1 MTCRGQIRNGVV
13 APLEAFPWPEGTE
26 VSVALIPPD
35 EKAEVGELPSTY
47 ERLKPL
53 IGKAQGLP
61 PDLARNHDHYLHGRP
76 KQ

>member
-13 APLEAFPWPEGTE
+13 APLESFPWPDGTE
-26 VSVALIPPD
+26 VTVAPVSLESETDLD
-35 EKAEVGELPSTY
+35 ESLSTY

-61 PDLARNHDHYLHGRP
+61 PDLAKNHDHYLHGRP